1 MKKITITTTKL
12 AMARMKR
19 LSDDFGCHPTELLE
33 ALVFMSVAGN
43 IERADIAQALGIVRE
58 KTTGWVGE
66 NISEELAYFARL
78 ERLAREAGD
87 VTTAEQAQA
96 NIRRLKG

>member
-1 MKKITITTTKL
+1 MKLTIHTTKL

-19 LSDDFGCHPTELLE
+19 LSDAFGCHPTELLE
-33 ALVFMSVAGN
+33 ALVFMTNAGK
-43 IERADIAQALGIVRE
+43 IERADIEQALRIVRE
-58 KTTGWVGE
+58 KSSGWVGE
-66 NISEELAYFARL
+66 NVDDELAYFARL

-87 VTTAEQAQA
+87 VTLAEQAQA